1 MSGRPRAAGRSTLP
15 YVAFATCTLIW
26 GSTFL
31 VIRIG
36 NDTVPPVWASALR
49 LAIAAALLTPL
60 AFVLRQSWPRGAR
73 LRAALAFG
81 IMDFG
86 LSLPL
91 LYWGEREVPSAI
103 AAILFATMPL
113 MTSVLAHAMGLER
126 MTPVKIVA
134 GFIGLAGVGLLV
146 SSEVGG
152 HIPPLPLLAVFL
164 SAVTAALAGVL
175 LKRSPGGAPITTNA
189 IAHAA
194 GIPFCVAASFA
205 LHESQ
210 ALPASGAQWLP
221 ILYLTLVGSVVAFVA
236 FAWLVQ
242 RWSVVRISF
251 VSVITPVIA
260 TALGAGVRHERLGP
274 AALAGGIVVLGAV
287 TLAIVADMRGSTAT
301 SSPHYS

>member
-1 MSGRPRAAGRSTLP
+1 MSGASRAADRSTLP
-15 YVAFATCTLIW
+15 FVAFATCTLIW

-31 VIRIG
+31 IIRIG

-49 LAIAAALLTPL
+49 LGLAALVLTAL
-60 AFVLRQSWPRGAR
+60 AFALRQPWPRGAT
-73 LRAALAFG
+73 LKAALAFG

-86 LSLPL
+86 ISLPL
-91 LYWGEREVPSAI
+91 LYWGERAVPSAI

-113 MTSVLAHAMGLER
+113 LTSVMAHAMGLER
-126 MTPVKIVA
+126 ITPIKIVA
-134 GFIGLAGVGLLV
+134 GLVGLAGVGLLV
-146 SSEVGG
+146 SSEIGG
-152 HIPPLPLLAVFL
+152 HIPALPLLAVFL
-164 SAVTAALAGVL
+164 SAVTAAFAGVL

-189 IAHAA
+189 IAHAI
-194 GIPFCVAASFA
+194 GFPFCVAASVA

-210 ALPASGAQWLP
+210 ALPAGVSEWMP
-221 ILYLTLVGSVVAFVA
+221 IVYLTLVGSIVAFVA

-274 AALAGGIVVLGAV
+274 AALAGGLTVLAAV
-287 TLAIVADMRGSTAT
+287 TLAIVADSRGSAGTAGG
-301 SSPHYS
+301 

>member
-1 MSGRPRAAGRSTLP
+1 MSAERRATGRSTLP
-15 YVAFATCTLIW
+15 FVAFATCALVW

-49 LAIAAALLTPL
+49 LVLAAALLTIL
-60 AFVLRQSWPRGAR
+60 AFALRQPWPRGAR

-86 LSLPL
+86 VSLPL

-113 MTSVLAHAMGLER
+113 MTSVLAHTMGLER
-126 MTPVKIVA
+126 MTPVKTVA
-134 GFIGLAGVGLLV
+134 GLVGLAGVGLLV
-146 SSEVGG
+146 SSEIGG

-164 SAVTAALAGVL
+164 SAATAAVEGVL

-194 GIPFCVAASFA
+194 GFPFCVAASLA

-210 ALPASGAQWLP
+210 ALPAGGAEWMP
-221 ILYLTLVGSVVAFVA
+221 ILYLTLVGSVVAFVT

-274 AALAGGIVVLGAV
+274 AALAGGLVVLAAV
-287 TLAIVADMRGSTAT
+287 TLAIVADTRRGAATAKG
-301 SSPHYS
+301 

>member
-1 MSGRPRAAGRSTLP
+1 MSDDGRGAKRSTLP
-15 YVAFATCTLIW
+15 FVAFATCTLIW

-49 LAIAAALLTPL
+49 LAIAAALLTGF
-60 AFVLRQSWPRGAR
+60 AFALRQPWPRGAR

-86 LSLPL
+86 ISLPL

-134 GFIGLAGVGLLV
+134 GLVGLAGVGLLV
-146 SSEVGG
+146 SSEIGG

-164 SAVTAALAGVL
+164 SAATAAVAGVL

-194 GIPFCVAASFA
+194 GVPFCVAASLA
-205 LHESQ
+205 LRESQ
-210 ALPASGAQWLP
+210 ALPASSAEWMP

-260 TALGAGVRHERLGP
+260 TALGASVRHERLGP
-274 AALAGGIVVLGAV
+274 AALAGGLVVLGAV
-287 TLAIVADMRGSTAT
+287 TLAIVADTRAFAAA
-301 SSPHYS
+301 PKR